1 MARNPHAFV
10 NRISAAAGGRKE
22 YSAGAANVLLM
33 LATLLV
39 VGCRSGCDAAA
50 YNEIISMPEI
60 LAFDPAFDLL
70 QQAVIEQVVET
81 GESQARPH
89 WCYNPAAAAAAA

>member
-10 NRISAAAGGRKE
+10 HRIPAAAGGRKE
-22 YSAGAANVLLM
+22 YSAGAANVLVM

-50 YNEIISMPEI
+50 YNEIIGMPEI
-60 LAFDPAFDLL
+60 LAFDPTFDLQ
-70 QQAVIEQVVET
+70 QQAVFEQVVET
-81 GESQARPH
+81 GESQARPY
-89 WCYNPAAAAAAA
+89 WCCNPAAAAA

>member
-1 MARNPHAFV
+1 
-10 NRISAAAGGRKE
+10 
-22 YSAGAANVLLM
+22 M

-39 VGCRSGCDAAA
+39 VGCRSGCDAVA

-81 GESQARPH
+81 GESQARPS
-89 WCYNPAAAAAAA
+89 WCYNPAAAAAA